1 MSAAGVPRLRWIGRL
16 TVGLI
21 VGLTVLAVS
30 LDARPGSDGRA
41 PWEARLVAVAAIDL
55 VWLLELTGVSLP
67 RPLFV
72 AAVGLPV
79 AWLNVAE
86 DGAVSIL
93 FLLLAVGWAAYT
105 ASESAS
111 RAGLGIG
118 LGAALSYLIN
128 VDPEGWL
135 AFSTGLVLTWLFVCG
150 LLRQQQ
156 LRVEQER
163 LVAELRAAQADLAR
177 QAQASERRRIARE
190 IHDVAAHTLSVTMLQ
205 LTGVRLLLQRTG
217 GDARAVEALAEAERL
232 GRQGLDDVRR
242 TVGLLGD
249 GPAEAASAPLPGG
262 GDVERLVAEYH
273 AVGLDVVLESRGDRT
288 RLPAAAGLALYRI
301 AQEALANV
309 AKHAPGALVK
319 IQLDIDRRVRLR
331 VHNTAGRPGAP
342 IIRSEGGSGLGLIG
356 MRERAEL
363 LGGSVV
369 AGPDGGGW
377 VVDCSLPLA
386 TSQAANER
394 AKEAELT

>member
-16 TVGLI
+16 LVGLI
-21 VGLTVLAVS
+21 VGLTVLAVI

-217 GDARAVEALAEAERL
+217 GTL
-232 GRQGLDDVRR
+232 GRSRR
-242 TVGLLGD
+242 WRK
-249 GPAEAASAPLPGG
+249 PSAS
-262 GDVERLVAEYH
+262 
-273 AVGLDVVLESRGDRT
+273 GDRGWT
-288 RLPAAAGLALYRI
+288 TCAGLWGCSGTALPRPR
-301 AQEALANV
+301 ARRCLAV
-309 AKHAPGALVK
+309 
-319 IQLDIDRRVRLR
+319 
-331 VHNTAGRPGAP
+331 
-342 IIRSEGGSGLGLIG
+342 
-356 MRERAEL
+356 
-363 LGGSVV
+363 
-369 AGPDGGGW
+369 
-377 VVDCSLPLA
+377 A
-386 TSQAANER
+386 TSNDSSPS
-394 AKEAELT
+394 TTP